1 MNNSIFEIS
10 KPLNEPILSY
20 KKGSE
25 ERDLLDIQL
34 DNMYNEEIE
43 IPLIIGGKEIRTG
56 NITKIV
62 MPTEN
67 GHILATYH
75 KAGKKE
81 TQMAIDASLKAKKE
95 WEDLSWLDRASIMM
109 KAAELISVK
118 YRYILNSATM
128 LGQGKNSYQ
137 AEIDASCELADF
149 LRFNSY
155 YISKIYNNQP
165 SSPKGIINRIEYRA
179 LEGFIFA
186 ITPFNF
192 TAIAGNLTSAPA
204 LMGNTVVWKPSHTAI
219 FSGYYLMKLFKEAGL
234 PDGVINFVPGGR
246 KEVGEIA
253 LNHEM
258 LAGIHFTGS
267 TNSFNNIWGSVA
279 NNIGKYFSYPRL
291 VGETGGKDFIFTHN
305 SADPKEVS
313 TALIRG
319 AFEYQGQKC
328 SAASRA
334 YIPKSI
340 WSSVQ
345 KEMILTMNKIKT
357 GDVRDYSNFY
367 NAVIDEG
374 SFDNIGRYMRIVRDS
389 SNAEIIMGG
398 KGDKSVGY
406 FYEPT
411 VVLTTDPKS
420 ITMQEEIFGPVL
432 TIFLYE
438 DDKFEETLNLCDKT
452 SVYALTGSILARDRN
467 VINTASQILRNAAGN
482 FYINDKPSG
491 AVVDQQPFG
500 GARKSGTND
509 KAGSSL
515 NLMRWVSARTIKE
528 NLVPQIT
535 DDYLELE

>member
-1 MNNSIFEIS
+1 MENSFFEIS
-10 KPLNEPILSY
+10 KPINEPILSY

-25 ERDLLDIQL
+25 ERMLLDDQL
-34 DNMYNEEIE
+34 EKMYNEEIE
-43 IPLIIGGKEIRTG
+43 IPLVIGGKEIRTG
-56 NITKIV
+56 ITEKIA

-67 GHILATYH
+67 GHVLATYH
-75 KAGKKE
+75 KAGKEE
-81 TQMAIDASLKAKKE
+81 TKMAIEASLEAKKE
-95 WEDLSWLDRASIMM
+95 WEDLPWLDRASIMM

-149 LRFNSY
+149 LRFNAY
-155 YISKIYNNQP
+155 YLSKIYSNQP
-165 SSPKGIINRIEYRA
+165 TSPKGIINRIEYRA

-204 LMGNTVVWKPSHTAI
+204 LMGNSIVWKPSHTAI

-246 KEVGEIA
+246 KDVGEIA
-253 LNHEM
+253 LNHNM

-267 TNSFNNIWGSVA
+267 TNSFNHIWGSVA
-279 NNIGKYFSYPRL
+279 SNIGNYFSYPRL
-291 VGETGGKDFIFTHN
+291 VGETGGKDFIFAHS
-305 SADPKEVS
+305 SANPKEVS
-313 TALIRG
+313 TALVRG

-340 WSSVQ
+340 WSEV
-345 KEMILTMNKIKT
+345 KENMMATMAKIKT

-374 SFDNIGRYMRIVRDS
+374 SFDNIEKYVNLAKESGTCEIVT
-389 SNAEIIMGG
+389 GG

-411 VVLTTDPKS
+411 VITTTDPNS
-420 ITMQEEIFGPVL
+420 ITMEEEIFGPVL
-432 TIFLYE
+432 TIFLYD
-438 DDKFEETLNLCDKT
+438 DDKFEETLNLCDNT

-467 VINTASQILRNAAGN
+467 AIITASHILRNAAGN

-528 NLVPQIT
+528 NLVPQIS